1 MEPDGQP
8 LSDRARPALLVVDML
23 NDFVSGPFAGPGS
36 AALVPRVR
44 AAVDRARALGIPVIH
59 VCDAHAPDDAEFA
72 VLGPH
77 AIAGTSGAEIVE
89 ALAPRPGEPVVRKQR
104 YSGFFETELDAVLRE
119 AGADTLVLTG
129 LQTDCCIR
137 HTAADGFFRGFRIA
151 IASDAVGAR
160 TEEGHRSA
168 LAEAR
173 RLYGARVDTAAAVLD
188 AAPVRG

>member
-1 MEPDGQP
+1 
-8 LSDRARPALLVVDML
+8 ML
-23 NDFVSGPFAGPGS
+23 NDFVFGPFAGPGA
-36 AALVPRVR
+36 AALVDRVR
-44 AAVDRARALGIPVIH
+44 AAVDHARALGIPVIH

-77 AIAGTSGAEIVE
+77 AIAGTPGAEIVD
-89 ALAPRPGEPVVRKQR
+89 ALAPRPGEPVVRKRR
-104 YSGFFETELDAVLRE
+104 YSGFFGTELEAVLRE

-151 IASDAVGAR
+151 IAADAVGAR

-173 RLYGARVDTAAAVLD
+173 RLYGAQVDTAAAVL
-188 AAPVRG
+188 APAPVRG